1 MVKKSKFNILRKTK
15 SKFKVMFIFSL
26 IVLYLLISL
35 YLARIFIHY
44 FYIKE
49 LNEQNCECTKDW
61 RKQLVQYGPIIN
73 IVIGYVLIFIQYK
86 LLFLK
91 GKINNL
97 AYMIPI
103 IFSLLYITYIYK
115 LIKIKC
121 ECSDNWKRDFI
132 LFFTIFVII
141 FQILGVFL
149 SLN

>member
-1 MVKKSKFNILRKTK
+1 MIKKTTYNILRRTK

-26 IVLYLLISL
+26 IMLYTIISL

-49 LNEQNCECTKDW
+49 LNEENCECAKDW
-61 RKQLVQYGPIIN
+61 REKWVQYGPIIN
-73 IVIGYVLIFIQYK
+73 IIIGYILIFVQYK

-97 AYMIPI
+97 VYMIPVG
-103 IFSLLYITYIYK
+103 FSLLYISYIYK

-132 LFFTIFVII
+132 LFFTIFIII
-141 FQILGVFL
+141 FQILCVFL